1 LLPNYRIWRNRVK
14 TLHAFDHRAIPEET
28 ARIAKA
34 AFPKGNPYMKMRDE
48 LGVLYQD
55 SEFADL
61 FPTSGQS
68 ALRPGQL
75 ALTTVMQ
82 FAEGL
87 SDRQAAEAVRGRI
100 DWKYALNME
109 LTDPGFDYSVLSE
122 FRGRLIEGGEE
133 ERLLDDM
140 LVKFKEKGWLKSR
153 GRQRTDAT
161 HVLGVVRQLNRLECV
176 GETMRQALEALAEVV
191 PEWLLSQITRDWF
204 DRYGIRFESYRLP
217 KEKKEKEVLQLQ
229 IGEDGGHLL
238 AAIYAPQTPS
248 KLRTLL
254 EVEIMRQ
261 IWIQQYYVQNGQ
273 LKWREQDDLPPHNLL
288 IQSPY
293 DIEARNRTKRS
304 LNWTGYMVHL
314 TETCDEDSLNLIVNV
329 ETTPATRAD
338 IKVLDQI
345 HTSLDDKELLPGEHL
360 VDTAY
365 VDGEHLHTSHHD
377 YGVDLFGPVPPN
389 SSWQS
394 KAGQGFDLPCFAI
407 DWQAQTVTCP
417 QGRISHSWQPGQD
430 PKGNEIIKVQF
441 RRTECR
447 TCHCRDRCTKSKTSP
462 RGLQFKPR
470 IEYEAL
476 QVARQRQET
485 DQFKQTYKKRAG
497 VEGTISQATRSFDLR
512 RSRYVGLAKTHLQ
525 HIAIAAA
532 MNFSRVWAWLE
543 QRPKA
548 QTRRSKFLA
557 LASVT

>member
-1 LLPNYRIWRNRVK
+1 M

-61 FPTSGQS
+61 FPTTGQTAES
-68 ALRPGQL
+68 PGQL
-75 ALTTVMQ
+75 ALVTVMQ

-87 SDRQAAEAVRGRI
+87 SDRQSAEAVRGRI

-109 LTDPGFDYSVLSE
+109 LTDAGFDHSILSE
-122 FRGRLIEGGEE
+122 FRGRLIEGGAE
-133 ERLLDDM
+133 ERLLNDM

-153 GRQRTDAT
+153 GQQRTDST
-161 HVLGVVRQLNRLECV
+161 HVLATVRQLNRLECV
-176 GETMRQALEALAEVV
+176 GETMRQVLDALAEAA
-191 PEWLLSQITRDWF
+191 PEWLLSQVTGDWF
-204 DRYGIRFESYRLP
+204 DRYGPRFESYRLP
-217 KEKKEKEVLQLQ
+217 KEKKEKEALQIQ
-229 IGEDGGHLL
+229 IGEDGWHLL
-238 AAIYAPQTPS
+238 AAIYEPQTPTE
-248 KLRTLL
+248 LRTLL

-261 IWIQQYYVQNGQ
+261 IWIQQYYVENGQ
-273 LKWREQDDLPPHNLL
+273 LKWREQDNLPPNSLL

-304 LNWTGYMVHL
+304 LNWTGYTAHL
-314 TETCDEDSLNLIVNV
+314 TETCDEDSPNLIVNV
-329 ETTPATRAD
+329 ETTPATSAD

-345 HTSLDDKELLPGEHL
+345 HTNLDDKELLPGEHL
-360 VDTAY
+360 VDTGY
-365 VDGEHLHTSHHD
+365 VDGEQLHTSQNEYD
-377 YGVDLFGPVPPN
+377 VDLFGPVPPN
-389 SSWQS
+389 SSWQA

-417 QGRISHSWQPGQD
+417 QGRVSQSWHPGQD
-430 PKGNEIIKVQF
+430 QKGNEIIKVQF
-441 RRTECR
+441 GRADCR
-447 TCHCRDRCTKSKTSP
+447 ACDCRDLCTKSETTP

-470 IEYEAL
+470 LEYEAL

-497 VEGTISQATRSFDLR
+497 VEGTISQGTRSFDLR

-525 HIAIAAA
+525 HVAIAAA
-532 MNFSRVWAWLE
+532 MNLSRVWAWLE

-548 QTRRSKFLA
+548 QTRCSKFLA
-557 LASVT
+557 LAPST

>member
-1 LLPNYRIWRNRVK
+1 M

-28 ARIAKA
+28 ARVAKA

-61 FPTSGQS
+61 FPTTGQS
-68 ALRPGQL
+68 ALSPGQL

-87 SDRQAAEAVRGRI
+87 SDRQAADAVRGRI

-109 LTDPGFDYSVLSE
+109 LTDPGFDHTVLSE
-122 FRGRLIEGGEE
+122 FRGRLIEGGAE

-153 GRQRTDAT
+153 GQQRTDAT
-161 HVLGVVRQLNRLECV
+161 HVLGAVRQLNRLECV
-176 GETMRQALEALAEVV
+176 GETMRQALEALTEAA
-191 PEWLLSQITRDWF
+191 PDWLLSQVTGDWF
-204 DRYGIRFESYRLP
+204 DRYGPRFESYRLP
-217 KEKKEKEVLQLQ
+217 KEKQEKEALQ
-229 IGEDGGHLL
+229 IQIGADGWHLL
-238 AAIYAPQTPS
+238 TAIYDAQAPAA
-248 KLRTLL
+248 LRTLL

-261 IWIQQYYVQNGQ
+261 IWIQQYYVENGQ
-273 LKWREQDDLPPHNLL
+273 LKWREQDNLPPNSRLV
-288 IQSPY
+288 QSPY
-293 DIEARNRTKRS
+293 DLEVRNRTKRS
-304 LNWTGYMVHL
+304 LNWTGYTVHL
-314 TETCDEDSLNLIVNV
+314 TETCDDDSPHLIVNL
-329 ETTPATRAD
+329 ETTPATQAD
-338 IKVLDQI
+338 VKVLPQV
-345 HTSLDDKELLPGEHL
+345 HTHLADKGLLPGEHL
-360 VDTAY
+360 VDTGY
-365 VDGEHLHTSHHD
+365 VDGQQLHTSQHD

-389 SSWQS
+389 SSWQA

-417 QGRISHSWQPGQD
+417 QGRVSQSWQPGQD
-430 PKGNEIIKVQF
+430 PHGNEIIKVQF
-441 RRTECR
+441 GHSDCR
-447 TCHCRDRCTKSKTSP
+447 ACDCRDQCTKSKTSP
-462 RGLQFKPR
+462 RGLQFKPQL
-470 IEYEAL
+470 EYEAL

-485 DQFKQTYKKRAG
+485 VQFKQTYKKRAG
-497 VEGTISQATRSFDLR
+497 VEGTISQGTRSFDLR

-525 HIAIAAA
+525 HVAIAAA

-557 LASVT
+557 LAPTT

>member
-1 LLPNYRIWRNRVK
+1 M

-28 ARIAKA
+28 ARVAKA

-55 SEFADL
+55 NEFADL
-61 FPTSGQS
+61 FPTTGQS
-68 ALRPGQL
+68 AESPGEL

-87 SDRQAAEAVRGRI
+87 SDRQAADAVRGRI
-100 DWKYALNME
+100 DWKYALNKE
-109 LTDPGFDYSVLSE
+109 LSDPGFDHTVLSE
-122 FRGRLIEGGEE
+122 FRGRLIEGGAE
-133 ERLLDDM
+133 ERLLNDM

-153 GRQRTDAT
+153 GQQRTDST
-161 HVLGVVRQLNRLECV
+161 HVLAAVRQLNRLECV
-176 GETMRQALEALAEVV
+176 GETMRQALEALAEAA
-191 PEWLLSQITRDWF
+191 PEWLLSQVTGDWF
-204 DRYGIRFESYRLP
+204 DRYGPRFESYRLP
-217 KEKKEKEVLQLQ
+217 KEKKEKEALQ
-229 IGEDGGHLL
+229 IQIGADGWHLL
-238 AAIYAPQTPS
+238 TAIYEPQTPTE
-248 KLRTLL
+248 LRTLL

-261 IWIQQYYVQNGQ
+261 IWIQQYYVENGQ
-273 LKWREQDDLPPHNLL
+273 LKWREQDNLPPNSLL

-293 DIEARNRTKRS
+293 DIETRNRTKRS
-304 LNWTGYMVHL
+304 LNWTGYTAHL
-314 TETCDEDSLNLIVNV
+314 TETCDEDSPNLIVNV
-329 ETTPATRAD
+329 ETTPATSAD
-338 IKVLDQI
+338 IKVLNQI
-345 HTSLDDKELLPGEHL
+345 HTNLDDKELLPGEHL

-365 VDGEHLHTSHHD
+365 VDGKHLHISQHD

-389 SSWQS
+389 SSWQA

-407 DWQAQTVTCP
+407 DWQTQTVTCP
-417 QGRISHSWQPGQD
+417 QGRVSQSWHPGQD
-430 PKGNEIIKVQF
+430 QNGNQIIKVQF
-441 RRTECR
+441 GRADCR
-447 TCHCRDRCTKSKTSP
+447 ACDCRDLCTKSETTP

-497 VEGTISQATRSFDLR
+497 VEGTISQSTRSFDLR

-532 MNFSRVWAWLE
+532 MNFSRVWTWLE

-557 LASVT
+557 LAPST